1 MTSKLIFTEG
11 DVTLPRYI
19 CIHGHFYQPPREN
32 PWLETVELQ
41 ESASPWHDWNA
52 RISAECYSR
61 NAASR
66 ILNEQGYIRRIRNN
80 YSRMSFNIGPTL
92 LAWLEEN
99 DPLCYSAI
107 LEADKRGRKRFSG
120 HGPAMAQVYNHII
133 MPLASRRD
141 KETQVKWGIA
151 DFMKRFGR
159 MPEGMW
165 LAECAVD
172 TETLE
177 VLAENG
183 ISFTVLSPY
192 QAESTRIIGWGGWQN
207 VTGGR
212 VDTRCSYVCNLP
224 SGRKINLFF
233 YDGVLSQ
240 KIAFGGLL
248 DDGGNFAREL
258 MTANPAPGR
267 PVLCHI
273 ATDGESYGHH
283 HKHGDMALAYCLEC
297 LEHSSGAQLTVYGEY
312 LEFYPPESEVKIVE
326 NSSWSCAHGVERWCD
341 DCSCG
346 DGIPGY
352 HHRWRKPLREAMNY
366 LRDELSGIYE
376 SSGIFADCWKAR
388 DEYISVILDRSDT
401 NADAFLKKHLIN
413 PDFSSED
420 RMKALMFLEMQR
432 DALLMFTSCGWFFD
446 EISRIEPVQIMRYAA
461 RAIELARILTGRDLE
476 PDFMRMLAEAPSNVP
491 ELQDGGKIYE
501 LRAKQGRADR
511 KQMAAYYGIT
521 SLFDDYRHEFSEG
534 CWDMAGSALSVETE
548 GEGSS
553 FSAGKVHVRSHIT
566 GIEGDYLFAV
576 NVNQEGEG
584 GQALISCGI
593 CETDI
598 TRELTPDEVMELSAM
613 YESDDRERLLFEKF
627 GYDQY
632 TLNNIPSNS
641 RYRVISELLQQDI
654 HSLEETLKSRVR
666 NYDQLLEYLT
676 LLGSKPPAILT
687 VAAEFTL
694 TSEIVKKLE
703 DTYPDVAGIRR
714 MFELATFWRVKPDE
728 ERIRFAFTDCMNE
741 ILTAFCM
748 SDVDI
753 GTLEN
758 LNELV
763 ALFTDKF
770 EWHLSLYESQNL
782 YYELLKKL
790 GGGLN
795 DEPER
800 LRKALYSLGHELRF
814 ADELIGVLKG

>member
-1 MTSKLIFTEG
+1 M
-11 DVTLPRYI
+11 PRYI

-41 ESASPWHDWNA
+41 ESAAPWHDWNA

-66 ILNEQGYIRRIRNN
+66 ILNEQGYIRKICNN

-92 LAWLEEN
+92 LTWLEEN

-107 LEADKRGRKRFSG
+107 LEADKLGRRRFSG

-151 DFMKRFGR
+151 DFKKRYGR

-183 ISFTVLSPY
+183 IDFTVLSPY
-192 QAESTRIIGWGGWQN
+192 QAQSVRVKGWGDWED
-207 VTGGR
+207 VSGGK
-212 VDTRCSYVCNLP
+212 VDTRCAYVCNLP

-233 YDGVLSQ
+233 YDGDLSQ

-258 MTANPAPGR
+258 ITAHPAHGK
-267 PVLCHI
+267 PVLCHV

-297 LEHSSGAQLTVYGEY
+297 LEHTSGAQLTVYGEY
-312 LEFYPPESEVKIVE
+312 LEFYPPECEAKIVE
-326 NSSWSCAHGVERWCD
+326 NSSWSCAHGVERWRSN
-341 DCSCG
+341 CSCG
-346 DGIPGY
+346 DGTPGY
-352 HHRWRKPLREAMNY
+352 HHKWREPLRNAMNY
-366 LRDELSGIYE
+366 LRDELAKIYE
-376 SSGIFADCWKAR
+376 GNNLLVDAWEAR
-388 DEYISVILDRSDT
+388 DKYIRVILDRSDE
-401 NADAFLKKHLIN
+401 NVDAFL
-413 PDFSSED
+413 SEHTD
-420 RMKALMFLEMQR
+420 HTLTPEERVRALMFLEMER
-432 DALLMFTSCGWFFD
+432 NALLMFTSCGWFFD

-461 RAIELARILTGRDLE
+461 RAIELARILTGEDLE
-476 PDFMRMLAEAPSNVP
+476 PAFMKLLAEAPSNVP
-491 ELQDGGKIYE
+491 ELQDGAKIYE
-501 LRAKQGRADR
+501 LRAKLGRADR

-521 SLFDDYRHEFSEG
+521 SLFEDFRDSFSEG
-534 CWDMAGSALSVETE
+534 CWDMSGNALNVKAE
-548 GEGSS
+548 GEESS
-553 FSAGKVHVRSHIT
+553 FSAGKVHVRSRIT

-576 NVNQEGEG
+576 NINHSGEG
-584 GQALISCGI
+584 GGALISCGI
-593 CETDI
+593 CETNPDEEI
-598 TRELTPDEVMELSAM
+598 MPDEVMELQAM
-613 YESDDRERLLFEKF
+613 FESDEREKLLFGKF
-627 GYDQY
+627 GYDQF

-641 RYRVISELLQQDI
+641 RYRIINALLKQDM
-654 HSLEETLKSRVR
+654 HSLEEALASKVK

-694 TSEIVKKLE
+694 TSEIVKRLE
-703 DTYPDVAGIRR
+703 DHYPDLEGIRR
-714 MFELATFWRVKPDE
+714 GFELAGFWRVEPDE
-728 ERIRFAFTDCMNE
+728 ERIRFAFSDCINE
-741 ILTAFCM
+741 ILTGLCM
-748 SDVDI
+748 GGLNMQAVED
-753 GTLEN
+753 

-763 ALFTDKF
+763 KLFTEKF
-770 EWHLSLYESQNL
+770 EWHLSLYDSQNL
-782 YYELLKKL
+782 YHELLKKYGDDL
-790 GGGLN
+790 RN
-795 DEPER
+795 EPER
-800 LRKALYSLGHELRF
+800 MRSALYELGHALKF
-814 ADELIGVLKG
+814 SDEMLGVLRH